1 MPTLYV
7 IPSSLSENNPS
18 GKLSQDLL
26 NVLHSLNTFVVEG
39 EKNARR
45 FLKSVNYPHSLNEL
59 ELFEL
64 NEHTKAEEILHYL
77 NPLKQ
82 GKNMGLMSDAG
93 CPGIADPGAELV
105 KLAHE
110 LGFKVEPLVGPNSI
124 ILALMASGL
133 NGQSFAFNGYL
144 PREQK
149 DRIKKI
155 QWYERI
161 AKQQKQ
167 TQLFIETPYR
177 NLNLFEDLLNEL
189 DPNTMLCVA
198 ADITSQNEF
207 IKSMP
212 VYKWKKEKPDIN
224 KKPAVFLFL

>member
-1 MPTLYV
+1 MPALYL
-7 IPSSLSENNPS
+7 IPSSLSNHQPLNQ
-18 GKLSQDLL
+18 LSPQLIS
-26 NVLHSLNTFVVEG
+26 VVHQLNTFVVEG

-45 FLKSVNYPHSLNEL
+45 FLKSINYPLSLNEL
-59 ELFEL
+59 DLYEL
-64 NEHTKAEEILHYL
+64 NEHTRAEDILPYL
-77 NPLKQ
+77 EPLKK
-82 GKNMGLMSDAG
+82 GKDMGLMSDAG
-93 CPGIADPGAELV
+93 CPGVADPGAEFV
-105 KLAHE
+105 KLVHQM
-110 LGFKVEPLVGPNSI
+110 GFEVIPLVGPNSI

-149 DRIKKI
+149 DRVKKI
-155 QWYERI
+155 QMYERI

-177 NLNLFEDLLNEL
+177 NHNLLEDLIKEL

-198 ADITSQNEF
+198 ADITAPTQW

-212 VYKWKKEKPDIN
+212 VYKWKNIKEDLN
-224 KKPAVFLFL
+224 KRPAVFLFL

>member
-1 MPTLYV
+1 
-7 IPSSLSENNPS
+7 
-18 GKLSQDLL
+18 
-26 NVLHSLNTFVVEG
+26 
-39 EKNARR
+39 
-45 FLKSVNYPHSLNEL
+45 
-59 ELFEL
+59 
-64 NEHTKAEEILHYL
+64 
-77 NPLKQ
+77 
-82 GKNMGLMSDAG
+82 MGLMSDAG
-93 CPGIADPGAELV
+93 CPGVADPGAELV